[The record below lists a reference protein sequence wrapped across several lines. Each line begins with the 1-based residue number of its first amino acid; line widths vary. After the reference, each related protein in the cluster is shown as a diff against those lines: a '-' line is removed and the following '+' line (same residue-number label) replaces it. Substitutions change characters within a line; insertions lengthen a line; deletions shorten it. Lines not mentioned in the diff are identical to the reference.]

1 MFLALSKFL
10 PLFAYPLGLGLLL
23 LILAL
28 IVRRPQWRKVAI
40 LSALIVLYLGSNRW
54 AAVALARSL
63 EWRYVPSGE
72 LPSAQAIVLL
82 GGASQSAQPPRPI
95 VEVNEAGDR
104 ILYAAWLYQQ
114 GKAAHILLSGG
125 RIDWLSSGR
134 APAEDM
140 SSLLQFMN
148 VPADAMWLEDRSR
161 NTYENALFSR
171 QILEPKG
178 IDRIILVTSAM
189 HMPRAV
195 GLFERQG
202 FEVIPAPVDF
212 NATFSPVGEQ
222 PNLGT
227 ALLDL
232 IPSVDNLELTSRV
245 MKEYFG
251 LIVYRLRGWL

>member
-10 PLFAYPLGLGLLL
+10 PLFVYPLGLGLLL

-28 IVRRPQWRKVAI
+28 IVRRPLWRKAAI
-40 LSALIVLYLGSNRW
+40 LSALMVLFLGSNRW
-54 AAVALARSL
+54 AAVGLARSL

-95 VEVNEAGDR
+95 VEVNDAGDR
-104 ILYAAWLYQQ
+104 ILYTAWLYQQ

-125 RIDWLSSGR
+125 RIDWLSSDN

-140 SSLLQFMN
+140 SSLLQLMN
-148 VPADAMWLEDRSR
+148 VPADAMWLEDCSR

-212 NATFSPVGEQ
+212 NATYSPAEEQ
-222 PNLGT
+222 LNLRAT
-227 ALLDL
+227 LLDL
-232 IPSVDNLELTSRV
+232 IPSVGNLELTSRV
-245 MKEYFG
+245 MKEYIG
-251 LIVYRLRGWL
+251 LIVYPMRGWL